1 MDKNADVIVIGSGIV
16 GCAAAY
22 YMVQKGLKVLVLERG
37 NIGDGASSRNGAGVR
52 LSGREEREFRFA
64 KDAIF
69 NIWPTL
75 SEELGAD
82 LEYSRVGS
90 LSLAQNESQMQSLKK
105 EIARAQKQGI
115 EMRQLSGDEAR
126 KLCPYL
132 SEEVNLANYCP
143 INGVANPMTAT
154 LAYYRKA
161 RNMGVHFITGEEA
174 VEIQKDR
181 GRARKVVTKSG
192 NVYEAQKIILAAGFE
207 SRVIVNTVGID
218 FPMLKRID
226 ECIITEVQPKMFPYR
241 LSTADGNFYGHQ
253 TAHGSFI
260 FGGNTGMERYVNT
273 YTENPRCTTMAAADK
288 SRAVM
293 KYIPALKDAKI
304 VRQWAGWLDSTI
316 DRLPVIQEI
325 PEIPDL
331 ICAFGFSGHGF
342 AIGPSVGRVLSEMAA
357 GETPSVDISGL
368 NYDRFKALGC

>member
-1 MDKNADVIVIGSGIV
+1 MEKNADVIVIGSGII
-16 GCAAAY
+16 GSAAAY

-37 NIGDGASSRNGAGVR
+37 NVGDGASSRNGAGVR

-64 KDAIF
+64 KDAIL

-75 SEELGAD
+75 SEELDID
-82 LEYSRVGS
+82 LEYSRVGNIR
-90 LSLAQNESQMQSLKK
+90 LAQSESQKKSLRSAVEKIK
-105 EIARAQKQGI
+105 AQDI
-115 EMRQLSGDEAR
+115 DIRLISGDEAR
-126 KLCPYL
+126 QICPYL
-132 SEEVNLANYCP
+132 SDEVELAAFCP
-143 INGVANPMTAT
+143 IDGIANPMTTT

-161 RNMGVHFITGEEA
+161 RNMGAHFITGEEV
-174 VEIQKDR
+174 VEIQKHK
-181 GRARKVVTKSG
+181 GCARKVVTKAG

-207 SRVIVNTVGID
+207 SRAIVNTVGID

-288 SRAVM
+288 CRAVI

-325 PEIPDL
+325 PEVPDL

-342 AIGPSVGRVLSEMAA
+342 AIGPSVGKVLSEMAA
-357 GETPSVDISGL
+357 GETPSIDISGL